1 MCFCAGFAVLSWF
14 QSCKVGRFCGD
25 ILLCWGHQ
33 QSQTRSS
40 VYETTVERW
49 GLSWATTYAQGD
61 AERAGLRL
69 EYAQDQSTDTQS
81 ANDRRNYAVSAYW
94 DRRVSADWRW
104 LANLDAMVSQS
115 DQTSFRDGEFAEL
128 TFGYAYR
135 PVDNDR
141 TNGLISL
148 TALHDLPGAD
158 QANRDGNINGAKQ
171 QSVIAN
177 VSISHELSDTFTI
190 GGKYGYRLR
199 RMAERDSDD
208 FAKSR
213 THLGIVRL
221 DYHVVHNW
229 DVMGELRMNRF
240 VETKTSQYGAN
251 LGVYRHFGD
260 NLKAGLGYTWGKVSD
275 DLRTIEGAREGVFFN
290 MIAKF

>member
-1 MCFCAGFAVLSWF
+1 M
-14 QSCKVGRFCGD
+14 RRY
-25 ILLCWGHQ
+25 LLCWGHQ

-40 VYETTVERW
+40 VDKTTVERW
-49 GLSWATTYAQGD
+49 GLSWATTCAQGD